1 MNKGL
6 LRSIKSYYLKKF
18 KKLNYAIVRRRFT
31 NVKTS
36 ECVEALEEF
45 LKAEFE
51 NDDIS
56 LNYRKFAKF
65 MVVFLNLKSTKSIS
79 FEKSIISRG
88 LQVQD

>member
-18 KKLNYAIVRRRFT
+18 KKLNYAIVRKRFT

-45 LKAEFE
+45 LKSEFE
-51 NDDIS
+51 NDIS